1 VFQVKKKKKY
11 THLSSEERVLM
22 SVLHAK
28 QTSIGEI
35 ARELKRSKSTISRE
49 LNRPTT
55 VFYRGTYLGESSQKN
70 YTRKWKSVHKRKR
83 LKSPIVEKYV
93 LERLRLYWSPELIA
107 GRIKKDLNVNI
118 SYEAIYQYIYD
129 GKRDLVRYLPRK
141 HLARKRIWQYR
152 KRRKSNIKNRVDID
166 FRPKE
171 ANERKEFGHF
181 EADTVISK
189 RESSSALLVIAD
201 RKTRLTKI
209 RKLTRK
215 TSSQANS
222 QIIFA
227 LNEYNVSQI
236 HSITYD
242 NGTEFCGHEFVN
254 KTLQTKS
261 YFCKAYHAWEKGT
274 VENINGLIRRFFPKK
289 TDFDTI
295 TEKEIEFM
303 ENWINNRPMK
313 ILKFKTP
320 LECYLESTVPLTC

>member
-1 VFQVKKKKKY
+1 VFTMKKY
-11 THLSSEERVLM
+11 THLSSEERALM

-35 ARELKRSKSTISRE
+35 AKELNRSKSTISRE

-70 YTRKWKSVHKRKR
+70 YAKKWQSAHKRKR
-83 LKSPIVEKYV
+83 LKSPTIAKYV
-93 LERLRLYWSPELIA
+93 LDRLMLYWSPELIS

-129 GKRDLVRYLPRK
+129 GKRDLVCFLPRK

-152 KRRKSNIKNRVDID
+152 KRRKSNIKNRIDID
-166 FRPKE
+166 FRPQV
-171 ANERKEFGHF
+171 ANERREFGHF
-181 EADTVISK
+181 EADTVISS

-215 TSSQANS
+215 TSSQASS

-227 LNEYNVSQI
+227 LNEYNISQL

-242 NGTEFCGHEFVN
+242 NGCEFCGHEFVN
-254 KTLQTKS
+254 EKLQTES

-289 TDFDTI
+289 TNFDTI
-295 TEKEIEFM
+295 TEKEIQSM

-313 ILKFKTP
+313 VLQFKTP
-320 LECYLESTVPLTC
+320 LECYLEATVPLTC